1 METQEPID
9 SDLARSRLLASL
21 AVLAGALC
29 LSVSAILVKLA
40 GVDAATT
47 AMLRCAIAVLVLVPL
62 ALGERARRG
71 RLSGRGVGWAVA
83 AGVALGVDYAAWTA
97 AIYQVGAGIST
108 VLINVQVIVLPL
120 LALAVDRERIAVR
133 FVWALPLILVGIS
146 LVGGLWD
153 TTGPGGQAV
162 TGTLLGLLAGLGY
175 GIYLFLTRRATKRE
189 PGRMI
194 QPLAWATASATVT
207 TTVIGLFSG
216 GLHLTDISARS
227 WVLLV
232 VLAVLGQVVAWL
244 LIHHGSIRLEPATT
258 AALLLIQP
266 VLALGLSAITLAEYP
281 TLLQLLGAAIV
292 VGAVALSNG
301 LLSRRRNVRDHGSRS
316 ARRDRARPGTEHS

>member
-1 METQEPID
+1 MDTREPTD
-9 SDLARSRLLASL
+9 SDHARSRLLASS
-21 AVLAGALC
+21 AVLSGALC

-62 ALGERARRG
+62 MLGERARRG
-71 RLSGRGVGWAVA
+71 RLSGRGVGWAIA

-120 LALAVDRERIAVR
+120 LAFLFDRERVTVR
-133 FVWALPLILVGIS
+133 FLWALPLMLLGIS

-153 TTGPGGQAV
+153 MAAPGGQAV
-162 TGTLLGLLAGLGY
+162 TGTLLGLVAGVGY

-194 QPLAWATASATVT
+194 QTLAWATASATVT
-207 TTVIGLFSG
+207 TTVIALFSG
-216 GLHLTDISARS
+216 GLQLTGISARS

-232 VLAVLGQVVAWL
+232 VLAVLGQVIAWL
-244 LIHHGSIRLEPATT
+244 LIHHGSIRLEPVTT

-266 VLALGLSAITLAEYP
+266 VLALGLSALTLAEYP
-281 TLLQLLGAAIV
+281 TLFQLLGAVIV
-292 VGAVALSNG
+292 VIAVALSNG
-301 LLSRRRNVRDHGSRS
+301 LLGRRGSVKDPRLS
-316 ARRDRARPGTEHS
+316 TGPAR